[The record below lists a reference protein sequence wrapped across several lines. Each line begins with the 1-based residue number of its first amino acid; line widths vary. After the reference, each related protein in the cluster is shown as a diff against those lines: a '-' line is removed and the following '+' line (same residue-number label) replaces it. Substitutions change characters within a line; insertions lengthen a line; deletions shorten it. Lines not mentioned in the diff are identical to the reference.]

1 MNLEVDNSE
10 WDVHLKRTLEKWMAP
25 GLAVTVLKDKELVYS
40 RGSGYRDIDNKLE
53 MTRDTIHPIA
63 SCTKSFT
70 STALAMLVDE
80 GKLEWNTSI
89 HEIIPQF
96 RLKDSVASRHVTIAV
111 VVT

>member
-10 WDVHLKRTLEKWMAP
+10 WDVHLKRTLEKWMAS

-89 HEIIPQF
+89 HEIIP
-96 RLKDSVASRHVTIAV
+96 
-111 VVT
+111 